1 MTYKKLVRDHI
12 PNIIRNTGETPI
24 TRTLSDDEFALELRK
39 KLVEEALECAQAKTQ
54 EEFVAELAD
63 IEEVIQTL
71 LACTQVSKEEVERVR
86 VYKQEHK
93 GGFSKRIFLEDV
105 R

>member
-12 PNIIRNTGETPI
+12 PNIIRNVGETPI
-24 TRTLSDDEFALELRK
+24 TRTLSDDEFREELRK
-39 KLVEEALECAQAKTQ
+39 KLVEEALECAQATTR

-71 LACTQVSKEEVERVR
+71 REMSQVSQEEVERVR
-86 VYKQEHK
+86 VCKQEHK